1 LPTASPPRR
10 RARRAIWEASLPAR
24 AEALVLRWG
33 LRNLAPLARGG
44 TGARLFM
51 AEAPAGPA
59 VLKLSLPGQAVRA
72 EADALAG
79 FAGEGAARLLA
90 ADPEAGALLLERL
103 SPGAPLR
110 ALAEQDDDAATLA
123 AAQVMQALRRPPP
136 AGALLGD
143 AAGWVRLL
151 DRALAEAWPLPRPML
166 DHAAGLFRELAAGA
180 PSPVLLHGDLH
191 HDNVLGDG
199 MCWRAIDPRGLSGDP
214 AFEAAALLRNPPGS
228 PLVARAARRVAILA
242 EATDLDR
249 RRIAGWGYAAAM
261 LAAAWAVE
269 DGEGTAPWLSAAELL
284 ATCIA

>member
-1 LPTASPPRR
+1 MPTASPPRR
-10 RARRAIWEASLPAR
+10 RARRAIWEASLPVR
-24 AEALVLRWG
+24 AEALAARWG

-44 TGARLFM
+44 TGARLFT

-59 VLKLSLPGQAVRA
+59 VLKLSLPGQAVQA

-90 ADPEAGALLLERL
+90 AAPEEGALLLQPL
-103 SPGAPLR
+103 SPGTPLR
-110 ALAEQDDDAATLA
+110 MLAERDDDAATLA

-136 AGALLGD
+136 AGALLGE

-151 DRALAEAWPLPRPML
+151 DRAIAEAWPLPRPML
-166 DHAAGLFRELAAGA
+166 DRAAGLFRDLAADA

-191 HDNVLGDG
+191 HDNILSDG
-199 MCWRAIDPRGLSGDP
+199 TRWCAIDPRGLAGDP

-228 PLVARAARRVAILA
+228 PLITRAARRIAILA
-242 EATDLDR
+242 EATGLDR

-269 DGEGTAPWLSAAELL
+269 DGEGTAPWLSAAEALSTSL
-284 ATCIA
+284 A